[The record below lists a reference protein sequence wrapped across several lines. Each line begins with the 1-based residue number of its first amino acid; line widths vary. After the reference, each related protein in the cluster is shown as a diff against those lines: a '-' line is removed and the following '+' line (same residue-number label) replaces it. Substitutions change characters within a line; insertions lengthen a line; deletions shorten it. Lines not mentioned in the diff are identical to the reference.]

1 MPRLWHHAS
10 RMERFTDLPLFL
22 LHTVLFPEDRLPL
35 RVFEARYLDMI
46 SDCLRKERPFGV
58 CLIRQGQ
65 EIGEPAEPVKIG
77 TLASIEQWDMTQ
89 PGVLDIV
96 VRGGPRFELERSR
109 LKGKLVVGDAR
120 LWSEEQSGDIPD
132 DYDDLPQLLEQIIDK
147 YEAKSIRPPYRLADA
162 RWVGMR
168 LASILP
174 VEPTV
179 KQEWLEVRDP
189 MARLASIRLTL
200 VQIAAD
206 KTA

>member
-1 MPRLWHHAS
+1 
-10 RMERFTDLPLFL
+10 MERHTDLPLFL

-46 SDCLRKERPFGV
+46 SHCLRTERPFGV

-77 TLASIEQWDMTQ
+77 TLATIEHWDMTQ

-96 VRGGPRFELERSR
+96 ARGGPRFELERSR

-120 LWSEEQSGDIPD
+120 VWSEEQSGDIPD

-147 YEAKSIRPPYRLADA
+147 YETKSIRPPYRLADA
-162 RWVGMR
+162 RWVSMR

-179 KQEWLEVRDP
+179 KQEWLEERDP